1 MNVLC
6 LITFSTSI
14 HKKPFTALK
23 FRIEI
28 TSRLYSY
35 IPAASFFAEAGELA
49 AFLGDMTLCSAAA
62 FLALLVF
69 TEELDGDLG
78 VWIDDQNNELT

>member
-1 MNVLC
+1 MESL
-6 LITFSTSI
+6 S
-14 HKKPFTALK
+14 
-23 FRIEI
+23 
-28 TSRLYSY
+28 
-35 IPAASFFAEAGELA
+35 PAASFFAEAGELA